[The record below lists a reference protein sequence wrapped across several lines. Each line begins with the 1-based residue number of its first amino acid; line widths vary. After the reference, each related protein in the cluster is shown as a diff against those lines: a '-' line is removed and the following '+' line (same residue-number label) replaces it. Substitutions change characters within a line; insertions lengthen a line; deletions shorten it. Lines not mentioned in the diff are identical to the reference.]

1 MASCLAASKA
11 PEMPWSPTCVPVS
24 APNIGEGSGGASC
37 RPAGGLPPKTWPD
50 VLTSQYRNHR
60 PETLAALLTQGR
72 LRRAPVGLCT
82 SAGERPPHSQQGL
95 LPSVSDPHPQNGQ
108 ELQSVSKVWS
118 PPASAGW
125 GGEGVLCSVAFPA
138 NCLPPWRHQ
147 VPGRAM
153 RLSASLSP
161 LSVCN

>member
-11 PEMPWSPTCVPVS
+11 PEMPWPPTCVPVS

-60 PETLAALLTQGR
+60 PETLAALPTQGR

-125 GGEGVLCSVAFPA
+125 GGEGGAVLSGLPSKLSSTMAAPGPWQSNAFVRLVEPTE
-138 NCLPPWRHQ
+138 CL
-147 VPGRAM
+147 
-153 RLSASLSP
+153 
-161 LSVCN
+161 